1 MGSGLKLSAFIE
13 EHRDV
18 LTDSWL
24 DAVVGSYPADSAG
37 FIKGKGDRIA
47 NPLGHA
53 IRDMVDTVLGCLA
66 RGCEGQ
72 TIDSV
77 MFPVIQMRA
86 VQGFSPSEAV
96 SFVGLLR
103 DSVAGLARSNEADP
117 ELFIELDDV
126 VLGLMARAFD
136 LYSGCREKLSE
147 IKLEE
152 LKRNLYMLLRKSDMV
167 ELQGGSD

>member
-1 MGSGLKLSAFIE
+1 MGSGLKLSEFIE
-13 EHRDV
+13 EHMAALV
-18 LTDSWL
+18 DSWL

-37 FIKGKGDRIA
+37 FIKGKGDRMA

-53 IRDMVDTVLGCLA
+53 IRDMVEAVLGCLA
-66 RGCEGQ
+66 KGCDEQ
-72 TIDSV
+72 ALDSA

-86 VQGFSPSEAV
+86 VQDFSPSEAV

-103 DSVAGLARSNEADP
+103 DSVAGLARSKEAGS
-117 ELFIELDDV
+117 ELIIELDDV

-167 ELQGGSD
+167 ELNNGSD